1 MIFGFSA
8 CYAYF
13 VGPTHVG
20 LYKLTLN
27 ILFYFFMISLF
38 RLGAD
43 HMNSFLLFYCIPLL
57 YLQFSPKR
65 KLIIPQIRIKIQK
78 K

>member
-27 ILFYFFMISLF
+27 FFFFFFFNDFFI
-38 RLGAD
+38 
-43 HMNSFLLFYCIPLL
+43 
-57 YLQFSPKR
+57 
-65 KLIIPQIRIKIQK
+65 
-78 K
+78 